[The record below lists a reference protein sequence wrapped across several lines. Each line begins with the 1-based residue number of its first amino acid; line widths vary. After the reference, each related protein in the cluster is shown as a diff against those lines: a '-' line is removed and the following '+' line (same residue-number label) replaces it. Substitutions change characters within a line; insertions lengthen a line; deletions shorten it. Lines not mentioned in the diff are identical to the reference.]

1 MYTCAPV
8 CMCACMYCM
17 CVVTKHQLY
26 HVYLCL
32 PWKPLGL
39 QWTRQYLNTL
49 WFDSPALLPTCR
61 SHSTRSWH
69 ANCTDSRKHPASL
82 ESDTSLQH
90 RSKSIQQNDLHELQ
104 FHFITSSWK
113 QGCMQEALHGL
124 AHSLLGSKCRRAW
137 NNLVESRAQYPRN
150 CAAIG
155 IFFRFFGILSCW
167 FLDALSESFATR
179 KRNLK
184 VPEAGFA
191 GQARIPGTSPQNLW
205 PTTSA
210 VLLIYLITRVFTP
223 YEGTEWLDKIN
234 LHGQSDHIPF
244 TRMPKRKVLKARVR
258 LSSGTV
264 HSVEIRDTD
273 FAWSTF
279 KSKWQS
285 SHQLGCW

>member
-1 MYTCAPV
+1 MRTCVYV
-8 CMCACMYCM
+8 CMYVLYVCG
-17 CVVTKHQLY
+17 HQASTLP
-26 HVYLCL
+26 CL
-32 PWKPLGL
+32 PMSTLKAAWSAMNKAILEH
-39 QWTRQYLNTL
+39 L

-155 IFFRFFGILSCW
+155 IFSDFLESCRADFW
-167 FLDALSESFATR
+167 MLFPKASPPGKGTWKSPKLDLLVKPGYLEHHR
-179 KRNLK
+179 KICGR
-184 VPEAGFA
+184 
-191 GQARIPGTSPQNLW
+191 
-205 PTTSA
+205 
-210 VLLIYLITRVFTP
+210 
-223 YEGTEWLDKIN
+223 
-234 LHGQSDHIPF
+234 
-244 TRMPKRKVLKARVR
+244 R
-258 LSSGTV
+258 LQQCS
-264 HSVEIRDTD
+264 
-273 FAWSTF
+273 
-279 KSKWQS
+279 
-285 SHQLGCW
+285 

>member
-1 MYTCAPV
+1 MHACV
-8 CMCACMYCM
+8 CVHVCM

-39 QWTRQYLNTL
+39 QWTRQYLNTCDL
-49 WFDSPALLPTCR
+49 IHQHCGPPAAATLHEAGTQIAQ
-61 SHSTRSWH
+61 TV
-69 ANCTDSRKHPASL
+69 A
-82 ESDTSLQH
+82 
-90 RSKSIQQNDLHELQ
+90 SIQPPWNLTVRFNTADQNP
-104 FHFITSSWK
+104 FTKMIFMSCSFTSSWK

-150 CAAIG
+150 CAAIA
-155 IFFRFFGILSCW
+155 IFSDFFWNLVVLISGCSFRKLCH
-167 FLDALSESFATR
+167 LR

-210 VLLIYLITRVFTP
+210 VLLNISYHTSIHAIWSYWVTGQDQPAWPRRP
-223 YEGTEWLDKIN
+223 Y
-234 LHGQSDHIPF
+234 SF

-258 LSSGTV
+258 LSGTV
-264 HSVEIRDTD
+264 HSVEIRNTLHEARSRAANRRTNWD
-273 FAWSTF
+273 AGR
-279 KSKWQS
+279 
-285 SHQLGCW
+285 SHGS